1 MIGRKKQEDSLI
13 YYSSKIKT
21 VHKAHQSSYCIIG
34 FTDQGTKQKKKSYQF
49 PSENQMKSNTNQF
62 KDFYFDSLHD

>member
-13 YYSSKIKT
+13 YYSSNIKT

-34 FTDQGTKQKKKSYQF
+34 FTDQGTKQNKKKIIPISQ
-49 PSENQMKSNTNQF
+49 
-62 KDFYFDSLHD
+62 